1 MAAHARV
8 RAGLAFVEALRL
20 ITLSAAVGQ
29 IAPVHGQDYPS
40 RTIKLVVPSQPGG
53 PADASARLVAQIAQ
67 SELGQTVLVEN
78 RPEGHGAVG
87 SDTVANADPD
97 GYTLLLGTSAT
108 LGIVPAVTGSPGYD
122 PIRSF
127 TPIAEISDSTLALV
141 VPNDFPAKT
150 LQDLVAYAQGHPG
163 QLKYASAGIGDQSQL
178 LAELFKARA
187 GLNIVDVPYKGEAEM
202 TAAITSGQVQL
213 AFSDLATL
221 LPLVRA
227 GQVKALAV
235 TSAVRHPQLPDVP
248 TMAESGI
255 SDFVLTLWSGVV
267 APAGTP
273 ASVVDKLNDAINK
286 GLEAR
291 SADKTLE
298 STGAETHPRSA
309 RDFAR
314 LISDQATKWRS
325 VAQLTNIRVN

>member
-8 RAGLAFVEALRL
+8 RAGLALVEALRL
-20 ITLSAAVGQ
+20 ITLSAVIAQ

-40 RTIKLVVPSQPGG
+40 RTIKLVVPSGPGD

-67 SELGQTVLVEN
+67 SELGQAVLVEN
-78 RPEGHGAVG
+78 RPEEQGASG
-87 SDTVANADPD
+87 SDTVAHADPD

-108 LGIVPAVTGSPGYD
+108 LGIVPAVSGNAGYD
-122 PIRSF
+122 PIKSF
-127 TPIAEISDSTLALV
+127 TPVAEISDSTLALV
-141 VPNDFPAKT
+141 VPSSLPVNSV
-150 LQDLVAYAQGHPG
+150 QDLVAYAQAHPG
-163 QLKYASAGIGDQSQL
+163 QLRYASAGVGDQSQL

-187 GLNIVDVPYKGEAEM
+187 GLNIVNVPYKGEAEM
-202 TAAITSGQVQL
+202 MAAITTGQVQL

-221 LPLVRA
+221 LPLIRA
-227 GQVKALAV
+227 GQVRALAV
-235 TSAVRHPQLPDVP
+235 TSATRYPQLPDVP

-273 ASVVDKLNDAINK
+273 ASVIDKLNGAINK
-286 GLEAR
+286 GLESR
-291 SADKTLE
+291 SAGRLLE
-298 STGAETHPRSA
+298 PTGTETRPRTA

-314 LISDQATKWRS
+314 LISDQASRWRS
-325 VAQLTNIRVN
+325 VAQLTNIRLN

>member
-8 RAGLAFVEALRL
+8 RAGLALVEALRL
-20 ITLSAAVGQ
+20 ITLSAVIGE

-40 RTIKLVVPSQPGG
+40 RTIRLVVPSGPGG

-67 SELGQTVLVEN
+67 SELGQAVLVEN
-78 RPEGHGAVG
+78 RPGAYGAFG
-87 SDTVANADPD
+87 SDSVANADPD
-97 GYTLLLGTSAT
+97 GYTLLLGTSLT
-108 LGIVPAVTGSPGYD
+108 LGIVPAVTDNAGYD

-127 TPIAEISDSTLALV
+127 TPVAEISDSTLALV
-141 VPNDFPAKT
+141 VPNDFPANT
-150 LQDLVAYAQGHPG
+150 VQGLVAYAQAHPG
-163 QLKYASAGIGDQSQL
+163 QLRYASAGVGDQSQL

-187 GLNIVDVPYKGEAEM
+187 GLNIVNVPYNGEAEM
-202 TAAITSGQVQL
+202 AAAITTGQVQL

-221 LPLVRA
+221 LPLIRA

-255 SDFVLTLWSGVV
+255 SNFVLTLWSGVV

-273 ASVVDKLNDAINK
+273 ANVVDKLNGAINK
-286 GLEAR
+286 GLESR
-291 SADKTLE
+291 SADRILE
-298 STGAETHPRSA
+298 PTGAETHPGSA
-309 RDFAR
+309 QDFAR
-314 LISDQATKWRS
+314 LISDQASKWRS
-325 VAQLTNIRVN
+325 VAQLTNIRID

>member
-8 RAGLAFVEALRL
+8 RAGLAIVEALRL
-20 ITLSAAVGQ
+20 IAVSAVIGQ

-67 SELGQTVLVEN
+67 SELGQAVVVEN
-78 RPEGHGAVG
+78 RPEDHGAIG

-108 LGIVPAVTGSPGYD
+108 LGIVPAVIGNPGYD
-122 PIRSF
+122 PIKSF
-127 TPIAEISDSTLALV
+127 TPVAEVSDSTLALV

-150 LQDLVAYAQGHPG
+150 VQDLVAYAQAHPG
-163 QLKYASAGIGDQSQL
+163 QLRYASAGIGDLSQL

-187 GLNIVDVPYKGEAEM
+187 GLNIVDVPYKGEAEI
-202 TAAITSGQVQL
+202 TAAITSGQAQL

-221 LPLVRA
+221 LPLIRS
-227 GQVKALAV
+227 GQLKALAV
-235 TSAVRHPQLPDVP
+235 TSAMRHPLLPDVP

-273 ASVVDKLNDAINK
+273 PSVVDKLNGAINK
-286 GLEAR
+286 GLESR
-291 SADKTLE
+291 SADTILKP
-298 STGAETHPRSA
+298 TGAETHPGTV